1 MTGRSLIAGCLIQL
15 VSAPSIAQIRNNYV
29 PATISPEAQGTY
41 FQATLKQTFTVEC
54 VRMEEQE

>member
-1 MTGRSLIAGCLIQL
+1 MIAGCLIQL